1 MSPHSLVLGLPPVLQ
16 QSILNQQ
23 GRRLR
28 ITSCLLRF
36 GGQGRGG
43 ELRTRRRWNI
53 LIPAMKFNS
62 SSSSSSS
69 TTTATR
75 ATSTT
80 GAAADDVVLELELGE
95 IKDKYIKW
103 NWKGQYAIN
112 YVVSHPDEDANI
124 NAPPILLVHGFGAS
138 VPHWRRFNCMS
149 FIFFWSSA
157 SIHNIAA

>member
-1 MSPHSLVLGLPPVLQ
+1 MSPHSLVIGLPQVLQ

-23 GRRLR
+23 GSRLR
-28 ITSCLLRF
+28 ITSCLLRC
-36 GGQGRGG
+36 GGQAGRGG
-43 ELRTRRRWNI
+43 VLRIRCRRNNKSNI

-62 SSSSSSS
+62 SSSS
-69 TTTATR
+69 TN
-75 ATSTT
+75 TSTT

-112 YVVSHPDEDANI
+112 YVVSHPDHHEDANV

-138 VPHWRRFNCMS
+138 IPHWRRFNCMS
-149 FIFFWSSA
+149 
-157 SIHNIAA
+157 

>member
-1 MSPHSLVLGLPPVLQ
+1 MSPHSLVIGLPPVLQ

-23 GRRLR
+23 VRQLR
-28 ITSCLLRF
+28 ITSCLLRC
-36 GGQGRGG
+36 GGQGGGRGG
-43 ELRTRRRWNI
+43 VLRIRRRRNNKSNI

-62 SSSSSSS
+62 SSSS
-69 TTTATR
+69 TTT
-75 ATSTT
+75 TSTT

-112 YVVSHPDEDANI
+112 YVVSHPDHHEDANI
-124 NAPPILLVHGFGAS
+124 NAPPLLLVHGFGAS

-149 FIFFWSSA
+149 FIFF
-157 SIHNIAA
+157 